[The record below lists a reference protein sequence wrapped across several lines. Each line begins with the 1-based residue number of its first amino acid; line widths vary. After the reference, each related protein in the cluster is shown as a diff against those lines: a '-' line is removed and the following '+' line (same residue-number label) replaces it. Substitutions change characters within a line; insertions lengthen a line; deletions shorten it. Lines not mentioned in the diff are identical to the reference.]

1 MGSNV
6 ELTSSETILMPFLR
20 GFAVKRLQYQS
31 NTQLNVSQYN
41 SPKQPFFLKF
51 FHGKCI
57 RLVSFH
63 FII

>member
-41 SPKQPFFLKF
+41 SPKQPFF
-51 FHGKCI
+51 
-57 RLVSFH
+57 
-63 FII
+63 FILSWKMY